1 MNKIN
6 YFPIIDGLRAIA
18 VLSVILYHLKLNILG
33 ASVLPGGYL
42 GVDIFFVISGY
53 LITFILILEFE
64 EKNTISIVKFYQRRI
79 RRIIPVLILVIFF
92 SIPFAWVFFIPKN
105 FIDYTYSVL
114 SSLGFFSNFYFYLT
128 GASYGAE
135 NNLYKPFLHTW
146 SLSIEEQFYIIYPI
160 FFLLCIKYLKKFIL
174 IIFVLLFVI
183 SLFLANYLS
192 RDHEV
197 FNFYLL
203 PTRGWELIFGCILAF
218 IKNRYD
224 FINKYL
230 FKKVIIN
237 EFILIFGFILILY
250 SIIFF
255 DEISPHPSFFTLL
268 PVLGTGIII
277 FFSTKNDII
286 TKFLSN
292 KYLIFVGVISYS
304 LYLWHFPVLAFA
316 RVIEFD
322 YSIYNKFILLFLIF
336 LLSIFSFYLVEK
348 PSRNIKYSFNIVF
361 TLLIFFLTILVFFF
375 SLALIQNGFKNR
387 MPEILQKNNLFN
399 EKIWLLTKAQD
410 NRWCLGKLDGCIF
423 NKSSNKKIYL
433 VGDSLMAALAFD
445 LKEKLVKDGYQV
457 IMRTTPGC
465 IYFPG
470 FNLVSKNKL
479 VNDPTKN
486 CNVNYFDNLEK
497 VFSSEKESL
506 VIFGGR
512 FPLFLSNKY
521 FNNLEGGIEGFEKY
535 NYNNKNKLQSSDSID
550 WQKRFV
556 SSNHYKNIEES
567 FKFSIDK
574 IHTSNKII
582 LIYPIPEVGFNPEK
596 KFHNNFDKED
606 VFKFNKKTDNIIKKS
621 YLSTSFKV
629 YVDRTKSS
637 FNMLDSIMGKNIY
650 RIYPHTLFCNT
661 ILNNRCLIND
671 DDNFFYEDETHPSLV
686 GSKLI
691 NDLIIQ
697 TIKNFDKN

>member
-33 ASVLPGGYL
+33 TSVLPGGYL

-92 SIPFAWVFFIPKN
+92 SIPFAWFFFIPKN
-105 FIDYTYSVL
+105 FIDYAYSAL
-114 SSLGFFSNFYFYLT
+114 SSIGFISNFYFYLT

-160 FFLLCIKYLKKFIL
+160 FFLLCIKYFKKFIL
-174 IIFVLLFVI
+174 IIFVLLFLI

-192 RDHEV
+192 RNHEV

-203 PTRGWELIFGCILAF
+203 PTRGWELIFGGILAF

-230 FKKVIIN
+230 LKKVIIN
-237 EFILIFGFILILY
+237 SFILKFGFILILY

-255 DEISPHPSFFTLL
+255 DEITPHPSFFTLL

-277 FFSTKNDII
+277 FFSTKNEII

-292 KYLIFVGVISYS
+292 KYLLFIGVISYS

-322 YSIYNKFILLFLIF
+322 HSIYNKFILLFLIF

-348 PSRNIKYSFNIVF
+348 PARNIKYSFNIVF
-361 TLLIFFLTILVFFF
+361 MLLISFLTILVFFF
-375 SLALIQNGFKNR
+375 SLALMQNGFTNR
-387 MPEILQKNNLFN
+387 MPEILRKNNLFN

-423 NKSSNKKIYL
+423 NKSSQKKIYL
-433 VGDSLMAALAFD
+433 VGDSLMATLAYD
-445 LKEKLVKDGYQV
+445 LKDKLVKDGYQV
-457 IMRTTPGC
+457 IMYTTPGC

-470 FNLVSKNKL
+470 FNLVATNKL

-497 VFSSEKESL
+497 VFSSEKDSIL
-506 VIFGGR
+506 IFGGR

-521 FNNLEGGIEGFEKY
+521 FNNLEGGIEGFEMY
-535 NYNNKNKLQSSDSID
+535 NSNNKNKLLSSDSID
-550 WQKRFV
+550 WQRRFM

-596 KFHNNFDKED
+596 KFLNKFYKED
-606 VFKFNKKTDNIIKKS
+606 VFKFNKNTDNIIQKS

-637 FNMLDSIMGKNIY
+637 FDMLNSITG
-650 RIYPHTLFCNT
+650 
-661 ILNNRCLIND
+661 
-671 DDNFFYEDETHPSLV
+671 
-686 GSKLI
+686 
-691 NDLIIQ
+691 
-697 TIKNFDKN
+697 